1 MTFELHKC
9 HFQFSFRSK
18 LGNSLCLK
26 KSVLTQSKHSHFFRE
41 TFLTVFSVQFD
52 VFASF
57 LARKTETNL
66 KAFSAT

>member
-1 MTFELHKC
+1 MSFSI
-9 HFQFSFRSK
+9 QFSIEIRKF
-18 LGNSLCLK
+18 LCLK

-41 TFLTVFSVQFD
+41 TFLTVFSVEFD